1 MAMPNLP
8 VEIPEKPLMSE
19 YAFGVAVYTLG
30 KQRPLYAVVMPCRS
44 LVTSSPA
51 LARLHVFA
59 RSSEEARELAA
70 VMPGGRVTDL
80 DLPEHEQLTMY

>member
-1 MAMPNLP
+1 MD
-8 VEIPEKPLMSE
+8 ITEKPLMSSQ
-19 YAFGVAVYTLG
+19 YAYGVVVYALG
-30 KQRPLYAVVMPCRS
+30 KQRPLYAVVMPCPS
-44 LVTSSPA
+44 LVASSPA

-80 DLPEHEQLTMY
+80 DLPEHEQLTMC